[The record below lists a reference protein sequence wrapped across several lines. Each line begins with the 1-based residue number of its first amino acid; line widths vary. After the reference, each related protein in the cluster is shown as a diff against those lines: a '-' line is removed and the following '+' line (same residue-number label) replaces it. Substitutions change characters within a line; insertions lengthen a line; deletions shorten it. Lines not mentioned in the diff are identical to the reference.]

1 MNKRAPAGL
10 PKWLAA
16 GVMPTPAGE
25 YAAIGTFGQ
34 CIQGSP
40 ASRVFFVRNGLDH
53 AGMDKSNLRALLCRA
68 SDALGAGSTVDF
80 DQSPKGL
87 IH

>member
-53 AGMDKSNLRALLCRA
+53 AGMDKSKLRELLCRA
-68 SDALGAGSTVDF
+68 SDALGAGGDS
-80 DQSPKGL
+80 
-87 IH
+87 